1 MFSWS
6 ELASIKQR
14 AMRKGVW
21 FRVLGKVERAIID
34 LTIKCVQKVRSS
46 KLTKIVATIVNKLTD
61 ASKSRLKKLMDE
73 VGRSLAQKL
82 IQIAQKWGN
91 KSAVQWAGDYGFIQY
106 LVVTHVG
113 SLKDL
118 GRHRGR
124 N

>member
-61 ASKSRLKKLMDE
+61 ASKNRLKKLMDE

-91 KSAVQWAGDYGFIQY
+91 KSAVHWAEDYAFIQY
-106 LVVTHVG
+106 LAITYVS
-113 SLKDL
+113 SLKSL
-118 GRHRGR
+118 S
-124 N
+124 